1 MLVIQ
6 GETIVSNHI
15 FGFSAILAYLL
26 ATAAGLFIPHANTLR
41 RQTILVLSLIAIILH
56 ALVLR
61 QSMIVSEGLNLGFF
75 NAASLVSWVIA
86 LLLMLTLTSKPIESL
101 IAVLFPLAALTIG
114 LELLFHSEGVLISN
128 APFGVQIHIFY
139 SILAYSVLTI
149 SALQAVFLAIQDY
162 QLRHKRLGFVMRQ
175 LPPLQ
180 LMESLLFQ
188 MIGLGLLFLTLSL
201 ISGFVF
207 LQDIFAQHLVHKTAL
222 SIAAWWLFA
231 ILLWGHWQYGWRG
244 RIVIRWHL
252 LGFFILMLA
261 YFGSKLVL
269 EFILHRT

>member
-1 MLVIQ
+1 M
-6 GETIVSNHI
+6 SNHI
-15 FGFSAILAYLL
+15 LGLSAILAYLL
-26 ATAAGLFIPHANTLR
+26 ATTSGLFVPNSTTLR
-41 RQTILVLSLIAIILH
+41 RQAILILSLIAIILH
-56 ALVLR
+56 AMVLR
-61 QSMIVSEGLNLGFF
+61 QTMVMPEGLNLGIF

-101 IAVLFPLAALTIG
+101 ISVLFPLAALSIG
-114 LELLFHSEGVLISN
+114 LALYFHNDGVAKQI
-128 APFGVQIHIFY
+128 PIGVQIHIFY

-149 SALQAVFLAIQDY
+149 SAIQAIFLAIQDY
-162 QLRHKRLGFVMRQ
+162 QLRHKRLGFVMRK

-231 ILLWGHWQYGWRG
+231 ILLWGRWQYGWRG
-244 RIVIRWHL
+244 RMVIRWHL
-252 LGFFILMLA
+252 FGFFILMLA

-269 EFILHRT
+269 ELILHRT

>member
-1 MLVIQ
+1 M
-6 GETIVSNHI
+6 
-15 FGFSAILAYLL
+15 LAYLL
-26 ATAAGLFIPHANTLR
+26 ATSTGLFAYQSDALR

-61 QSMIVSEGLNLGFF
+61 QTMVMSEGLNLGIF
-75 NAASLVSWVIA
+75 NTASLVSWVIA
-86 LLLMLTLTSKPIESL
+86 LLLVLKLTSKPIESL
-101 IAVLFPLAALTIG
+101 IAVLFPFAALSIG
-114 LELLFHSEGVLISN
+114 LALYFQSDYMLIKN
-128 APFGVQIHIFY
+128 IPLGVQVHIFY

-149 SALQAVFLAIQDY
+149 SALQAIFLAIQDY
-162 QLRHKRLGFVMRQ
+162 QLRHKRLGFVMRK

-180 LMESLLFQ
+180 LMETLLFQ
-188 MIGLGLLFLTLSL
+188 MISLGMLFLTLSL

-207 LQDIFAQHLVHKTAL
+207 IEDIFAQHLVHKTTL

-231 ILLWGHWQYGWRG
+231 ILLWGRWQYGWRG
-244 RIVIRWHL
+244 RMAIRWHL

-269 EFILHRT
+269 ELVLQRT

>member
-1 MLVIQ
+1 M
-6 GETIVSNHI
+6 
-15 FGFSAILAYLL
+15 LAYLL
-26 ATAAGLFIPHANTLR
+26 ATSTGLFVYQSNPLR

-61 QSMIVSEGLNLGFF
+61 QTMVMPEGLNLGIF
-75 NAASLVSWVIA
+75 NTASLVSWVIA

-101 IAVLFPLAALTIG
+101 IAVLFPFAALSIG
-114 LELLFHSEGVLISN
+114 FALYFQSEQMLMKDI
-128 APFGVQIHIFY
+128 PLGVQVHIFY

-149 SALQAVFLAIQDY
+149 SALQAIFLAIQDY
-162 QLRHKRLGFVMRQ
+162 QLRHKRLGFVMRK

-180 LMESLLFQ
+180 LMETLLFQ
-188 MIGLGLLFLTLSL
+188 MISLGMLFLTLSL

-207 LQDIFAQHLVHKTAL
+207 IEDIFAQHLVHKTTL

-231 ILLWGHWQYGWRG
+231 ILLWGRWQYGWRG
-244 RIVIRWHL
+244 RMVIRWHL

-269 EFILHRT
+269 ELVLHRT

>member
-1 MLVIQ
+1 M
-6 GETIVSNHI
+6 SNHI
-15 FGFSAILAYLL
+15 LGFSAILAYLL
-26 ATAAGLFIPHANTLR
+26 ATSSGLFVSHSNTLR
-41 RQTILVLSLIAIILH
+41 RQAVLALSLIAIILH

-61 QSMIVSEGLNLGFF
+61 QTMVMPEGLNLGFF
-75 NAASLVSWVIA
+75 NAVSLVSWVIA

-101 IAVLFPLAALTIG
+101 IVVLFPLAAFSIG
-114 LELLFHSEGVLISN
+114 LELYFHSTVLLISN
-128 APFGVQIHIFY
+128 IPFGVQIHIFY
-139 SILAYSVLTI
+139 SVLAYSVLTI
-149 SALQAVFLAIQDY
+149 SALQAIFLSIQDY

-207 LQDIFAQHLVHKTAL
+207 LQDIFAQHLVHKTIL

-231 ILLWGHWQYGWRG
+231 VLLWGHWQYGWRG
-244 RIVIRWHL
+244 RMVIRWHL

-269 EFILHRT
+269 ELILHRT

>member
-1 MLVIQ
+1 M
-6 GETIVSNHI
+6 SNYI
-15 FGFSAILAYLL
+15 LGFSTIFVYLL
-26 ATAAGLFIPHANTLR
+26 ATSLLVMRSSTLR
-41 RQTILVLSLIAIILH
+41 RQTILVLSLITIILH

-61 QSMIVSEGLNLGFF
+61 QIMFIPEGLNLSFF

-101 IAVLFPLAALTIG
+101 IAILYPFAALSIAFA
-114 LELLFHSEGVLISN
+114 LYFYSQQVVLKNI
-128 APFGVQIHIFY
+128 PLGVQVHIVY

-149 SALQAVFLAIQDY
+149 SALQAIVLAVQDY

-188 MIGLGLLFLTLSL
+188 MISLGFLFLTLSL

-207 LQDIFAQHLVHKTAL
+207 LQDIFAQHLVHKTTL

-231 ILLWGHWQYGWRG
+231 ILLWGRWQHGWRG
-244 RIVIRWHL
+244 RFVIRWHL

-269 EFILHRT
+269 ELILHRT

>member
-1 MLVIQ
+1 M
-6 GETIVSNHI
+6 SNHI
-15 FGFSAILAYLL
+15 LGFSAILAYLL
-26 ATAAGLFIPHANTLR
+26 TTSLGLFLPHTNTLR
-41 RQTILVLSLIAIILH
+41 RQAILILSLVAIILH

-61 QSMIVSEGLNLGFF
+61 QTIVMPEGLNLGFF
-75 NAASLVSWVIA
+75 NAVSLVSWVIA
-86 LLLMLTLTSKPIESL
+86 LLLMLTLTSKPIENL
-101 IAVLFPLAALTIG
+101 ISVLFPLAAISIG
-114 LELLFHSEGVLISN
+114 LELHFQSQGILVKNI
-128 APFGVQIHIFY
+128 PFGVQIHIFY

-149 SALQAVFLAIQDY
+149 SALQAIFLAVQDY
-162 QLRHKRLGFVMRQ
+162 QLRNKRLGFVMRQ

-207 LQDIFAQHLVHKTAL
+207 LQDIFAQHLVHKTIL
-222 SIAAWWLFA
+222 SIAAWLLFA
-231 ILLWGHWQYGWRG
+231 TLLWGHWQYGWRG

-269 EFILHRT
+269 ELILHKNLII